1 MKTISLITV
10 GRDDNFAEDFIFR
23 LHKSISSNIKFLE
36 KNNISFEYIVVD
48 WFPIN
53 DQYLHQNSTLKT
65 LLADSRIKN
74 IVVKNTTAEQ
84 EDLNALV
91 FYEYFAKNV
100 GIRAAQNDY
109 IFIVNSDIIV
119 PQKMWDEVLKV
130 LNLDTLEQKHFF
142 RPLERVNVEFI
153 NDNEVRICDSL
164 VLKEPG
170 NPDSVICGGYSGDF
184 LFTAR
189 NVLVEKGKGYNEED
203 YDHRQKEKWQTG
215 MDGEILW
222 NLHNNG
228 ITLEFFNTSYYHIKH
243 GNSAPQVQSGKKQ
256 VDGFYKLNAHYP
268 NKPNW
273 GFVDYPRIIENNIT
287 TIG

>member
-36 KNNISFEYIVVD
+36 KNNIKFEYIVVD

-53 DQYLHQNSTLKT
+53 EQYLYQNNELKD
-65 LLADSRIKN
+65 LLSDSRIKN
-74 IVVKNTTAEQ
+74 IVVKNTIAQTEN
-84 EDLNALV
+84 LNALV

-119 PQKMWDEVLKV
+119 PQKMWDEIIKV
-130 LNLDTLEQKHFF
+130 LCMDSIESQHFY

-153 NDNEVRICDSL
+153 SDDEVKICDNL
-164 VLKEPG
+164 ILKEPG
-170 NPDSVICGGYSGDF
+170 NPDSVICEGYSGDF
-184 LFTAR
+184 LFVSRDT
-189 NVLVEKGKGYNEED
+189 LIEKGKGYNEED
-203 YDHRQKEKWQTG
+203 SDHRQKEKWQTG

-228 ITLEFFNTSYYHIKH
+228 ITLKYFETSYYHIRH

-256 VDGFYKLNAHYP
+256 VDGFYKLNAHYT
-268 NKPNW
+268 NKCDW
-273 GFVDYPRIIENNIT
+273 GFINYPVEQAKGVTII
-287 TIG
+287 G